1 MMPLA
6 NTELRSAMQY
16 ATVAAVLIV
25 ALCPSLFFTFG
36 FHNDFNAWGYDAAR
50 CCSGHPETGIL
61 VAVGRYFGAFAQNL
75 QFITIRSL
83 ASLWAWRLI
92 GIASVAALACFY
104 LRIVSLRR
112 PPEWTD
118 VFLTIAVFTLPT
130 MQFQAMW
137 VSMYVFWTPP
147 MALGLVAALLLL
159 TVTDRD
165 PRMDTWR
172 AIILVSAALL
182 ALLCGLCFYPMSATI
197 VLVPAAHLL
206 VRRNQARFRW
216 FAVAATFTLG
226 TAFIVYFALHKFLV
240 LPHLSNVPYL
250 GDYQFVLHPGIVGEA
265 ARRAIEYLDLSSY
278 LWMPFELPWVP
289 EFVLWIALAGLVFAL
304 IRLTRGRFIERII
317 DFALACGLFF
327 VATAPVLVVDQ
338 FSESFRIT
346 FTMTAIVM
354 LALFWLVRHIITWPA
369 VPAAAFAVLGILLAF
384 AGVYGTSRSSA
395 LDFRLSQAAVAGL
408 TPHDFHAITV
418 VRRPVQRLALGL
430 ELRNDFGGLAPIPFI
445 FDALI
450 GTRYNGAASFD
461 VQTIYVDS
469 ASGFLE
475 KPTVLID
482 LSRLYGFANIGDFS
496 QFATVSATP
505 RGAIGPLNAVD
516 GDPET
521 FWEVCGISL
530 PATLEIDYPTA
541 RAVSGYDLSTV
552 ELPERMPKDWEIWT
566 SPDQHSWSKAQ
577 KISNAPAWKD
587 SEKRSFALAPEMIRG
602 IRLVI
607 KATRAADCMRLY
619 EFTPH

>member
-1 MMPLA
+1 MLSK
-6 NTELRSAMQY
+6 TEPRGAVQY
-16 ATVAAVLIV
+16 ATVAATLIV

-50 CCSGHPETGIL
+50 CCSGHPETRIL
-61 VAVGRYFGAFAQNL
+61 MAIGRYFGAFAQNL
-75 QFITIRSL
+75 QFMTIRSL
-83 ASLWAWRLI
+83 GSLWAWRLI
-92 GIASVAALACFY
+92 GIASIAALACFY
-104 LRIVSLRR
+104 LRIVSLRW

-147 MALGLVAALLLL
+147 MALGLVAASLLL

-165 PRMDTWR
+165 PRKDTWR

-206 VRRNQARFRW
+206 VRRDQARFRW

-226 TAFIVYFALHKFLV
+226 TAFIVYFAVHKLLV
-240 LPHLSNVPYL
+240 LPHLKNVPYL
-250 GDYQFVLHPGIVGEA
+250 GEYQFVLHPGIVGET
-265 ARRAIEYLDLSSY
+265 ARRAIEYLNLSSY
-278 LWMPFELPWVP
+278 LWMPFEVPWVP

-304 IRLTRGRFIERII
+304 IRLARGRLPDAI
-317 DFALACGLFF
+317 DFALACGLFL

-354 LALFWLVRHIITWPA
+354 LSLFWLVRQIIARQA
-369 VPAAAFAVLGILLAF
+369 VPATAFAVLGILLAF

-408 TPHDFHAITV
+408 APHDFHAITV
-418 VRRPVQRLALGL
+418 VRRPQQRLAFGQ
-430 ELRNDFGGLAPIPFI
+430 ELRNDFGGLAPIPLI

-475 KPTVLID
+475 RPTVLID
-482 LSRLYGFANIGDFS
+482 LSRIYGVADVADFS

-516 GDPET
+516 GYPAT
-521 FWEVCGISL
+521 FWEVCDISL

-566 SPDQHSWSKAQ
+566 SSDQRSWAEAQ
-577 KISNAPAWKD
+577 KVSDAPAWRGG
-587 SEKRSFALAPEMIRG
+587 EKRSFGLKAAETIRG

-607 KATRAADCMRLY
+607 KATRAANCMRLY